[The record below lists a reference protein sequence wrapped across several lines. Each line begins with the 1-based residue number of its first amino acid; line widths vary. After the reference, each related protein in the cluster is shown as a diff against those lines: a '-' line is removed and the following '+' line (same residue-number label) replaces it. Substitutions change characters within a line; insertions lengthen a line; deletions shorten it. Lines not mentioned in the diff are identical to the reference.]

1 MSDSCD
7 SKKIEALEKR
17 VADLEK
23 RLAAEQEVA
32 SLQDRISEVIRSSLQ
47 RFQ

>member
-1 MSDSCD
+1 MSDSSD

-23 RLAAEQEVA
+23 RLTAEQEVA
-32 SLQDRISEVIRSSLQ
+32 SLQDRISEVIRSSF
-47 RFQ
+47 RKFQ